1 MIGTIRLNEVLL
13 ETARRPVR
21 DLVTRPTGAAIRGRI
36 LEVMRADRHP
46 TTRLDF
52 SEVGFL
58 DFSCADEIVAKL
70 LRDSAQDQY
79 LVLWHLNEAQA
90 EAIDHVLERQGLAVV
105 GVPLGSGPL
114 VLGAASSEMRLAFR
128 AVLESGPG
136 DADRLAIRLAWSVER
151 AADALQSLAL
161 RRLVIAAHGTF
172 SPLPLQ

>member
-1 MIGTIRLNEVLL
+1 VIQTIRLNDVLR
-13 ETARRPVR
+13 ETDARPLR

-36 LEVMRADRHP
+36 LQAMDTTQHP

-70 LRDSAQDQY
+70 LRDCGAEHY
-79 LVLWHLNEAQA
+79 LVLWHLDDVQA

-105 GVPLGSGPL
+105 AVPRGGSPL
-114 VLGAASSEMRLAFR
+114 VLGAASAELRLAFR
-128 AVLESGPG
+128 AVLEGGPG
-136 DADRLAIRLAWSVER
+136 DALRLATRLTWSIER
-151 AADALQSLAL
+151 AANALQTLAL
-161 RRLVIAAHGTF
+161 HRLVVAAHGTF